1 MYPEVETQ
9 RESWFPVPQ
18 KGRPNDLS
26 QNDEA
31 LSNHRRTRANA
42 DKMCRN
48 AAASNWRPC
57 LRARS
62 RARCI
67 KTCNSKAVQARGGPE
82 GPCALCIAAPR
93 DARVAPHVRSS
104 ARQAG
109 DAHGSK
115 QKSEAALLQGHGA
128 AVARCVRWMSAPFCL
143 DSSLHDNERWLELGN
158 TDTAIR
164 QIRRL
169 PQAQRVADLTSHVAG
184 GCFGPGNHDPSYAA

>member
-18 KGRPNDLS
+18 KGRLNDLS

-104 ARQAG
+104 ARLVKLEMHMAQ
-109 DAHGSK
+109 SRK
-115 QKSEAALLQGHGA
+115 
-128 AVARCVRWMSAPFCL
+128 ARQRSCKAMVRQ
-143 DSSLHDNERWLELGN
+143 WLG
-158 TDTAIR
+158 
-164 QIRRL
+164 
-169 PQAQRVADLTSHVAG
+169 VFG
-184 GCFGPGNHDPSYAA
+184 GCPRRSAWTPRFTTTSDGWSSEIETPR